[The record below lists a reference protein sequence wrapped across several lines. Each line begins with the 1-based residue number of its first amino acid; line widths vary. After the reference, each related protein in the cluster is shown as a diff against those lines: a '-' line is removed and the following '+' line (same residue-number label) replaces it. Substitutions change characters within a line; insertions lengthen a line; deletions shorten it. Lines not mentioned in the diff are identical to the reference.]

1 MLSIIVPVY
10 NVKNYLVKCLDS
22 INAQTLTDYEV
33 VVVDDGSTDGS
44 GELLDAYCKDKPKF
58 HLYHKE
64 NGGLMSAWMQGVTK
78 ASGDYFGFVDSDDY
92 IASDMFD
99 TMYMAAKKHDA
110 DIVMCDR
117 FDVVGEKILEPA
129 HSVDVLREGLY
140 SGEDMRTV
148 QQMVYPL
155 KGTGCLSKAR
165 WNKIFRR
172 ELFLSNTK
180 YCECLSKTFE
190 DRYITPPCVFTAK
203 SFYYICK
210 PLYYYVHRNGSNSGM
225 YKPDLMEQIKRIYN
239 IQKQVLVDKGLM
251 DQFGENWEFAFMDYI
266 RIYVTRNIKNANS
279 TRVKMKEAQK
289 LLSEPLVIDCM
300 EKYGKQDRSRMGMA
314 VYAAYK
320 TRLPLLLAIGSY
332 F

>member
-1 MLSIIVPVY
+1 
-10 NVKNYLVKCLDS
+10 
-22 INAQTLTDYEV
+22 
-33 VVVDDGSTDGS
+33 
-44 GELLDAYCKDKPKF
+44 
-58 HLYHKE
+58 
-64 NGGLMSAWMQGVTK
+64 MSAWMQGVTK

-117 FDVVGEKILEPA
+117 FDVVGEKILEHA
-129 HSVDVLREGLY
+129 HSVDALREGLY

-190 DRYITPPCVFTAK
+190 DRYITPPCIFTAK

-210 PLYYYVHRNGSNSGM
+210 PLYYYVYRNGSNSGM
-225 YKPDLMEQIKRIYN
+225 YKPDLMEQIKRMYN
-239 IQKQVLVDKGLM
+239 IQKQVLIDKGLV

-266 RIYVTRNIKNANS
+266 RNYVTRNIKNANS
-279 TRVKMKEAQK
+279 LRVKTEEAQK
-289 LLSEPLVIDCM
+289 LLSDPLVIDRM
-300 EKYGKQDRSRMGMA
+300 EKYGKQDTSRMGKA
-314 VYAAYK
+314 LYAAYK
-320 TRLPLLLAIGSY
+320 TRLPILLAIGSY